1 MRAIQINSSF
11 SKSKERIEI
20 KEIFAPT
27 DLYKFE
33 KALKSSFFSFR
44 EAYPKRRI
52 NSLYFDNYLYGFLTD
67 SLEGNSSRI
76 KKRIRWY
83 GQSREK
89 CLGTLE
95 IKKKQGYLSWKESFK
110 DSHILNPDSTT
121 WKDFFT
127 QKNNQLLPHHK
138 LLSHQPKSI
147 VCYDRSYFCSFDRKV
162 RITIDQ
168 NINTFDQSKFYSPNF
183 TNSRKLFATIII
195 EIKIDKENSR
205 LLRSVIKELPF
216 SPKRFSKYCESLLP
230 SNRNYVM

>member
-1 MRAIQINSSF
+1 MLINSSF

-20 KEIFAPT
+20 KEIFAQT

-33 KALKSSFFSFR
+33 KALKSSNFSFR
-44 EAYPKRRI
+44 EAYPNRRI
-52 NSLYFDNYLYGFLTD
+52 NSLYFDNYLYSSLID

-83 GQSREK
+83 GKSREK
-89 CLGTLE
+89 CMGTLE
-95 IKKKQGYLSWKESFK
+95 IKKKQGYVSWKESFK

-121 WKDFFT
+121 WKDFFK

-138 LLSHQPKSI
+138 LLSHQPISI

-183 TNSRKLFATIII
+183 TISRKLFATIII

-216 SPKRFSKYCESLLP
+216 SPKRFSKYCESILP

>member
-1 MRAIQINSSF
+1 M
-11 SKSKERIEI
+11 
-20 KEIFAPT
+20 
-27 DLYKFE
+27 
-33 KALKSSFFSFR
+33 
-44 EAYPKRRI
+44 
-52 NSLYFDNYLYGFLTD
+52 
-67 SLEGNSSRI
+67 
-76 KKRIRWY
+76 
-83 GQSREK
+83 
-89 CLGTLE
+89 GTLE
-95 IKKKQGYLSWKESFK
+95 IKKKQGYVSWKESFK
-110 DSHILNPDSTT
+110 DSHTLNPDSTT

-216 SPKRFSKYCESLLP
+216 SPKRFSKYCESIIP
-230 SNRNYVM
+230 SNRSYVM